1 MGDSRSAPLRRWLWT
16 LLTLAGAVD
25 LLFVATSV
33 LHTLAERGVDVGF
46 GFAGMHVEDEFGAPT
61 LWQMAKS
68 GLAAVVAGVGCLRT
82 RRWTLLPWVAAL
94 ALIATSLATRFQDD
108 VVASPT
114 VGAALVGILIVALA
128 LVGRRLEANSRDS
141 TSVAAAFVVFVIAG
155 GALDTLHD
163 ILLDSSVEPVLSILE
178 GGVELLLLTLACVM
192 VVGYVMR
199 NHRSVTSDSTPRI
212 RAVDR

>member
-1 MGDSRSAPLRRWLWT
+1 
-16 LLTLAGAVD
+16 
-25 LLFVATSV
+25 
-33 LHTLAERGVDVGF
+33 
-46 GFAGMHVEDEFGAPT
+46 
-61 LWQMAKS
+61 MAKS
-68 GLAAVVAGVGCLRT
+68 GLAAVVAGVGCLRM

-128 LVGRRLEANSRDS
+128 LVGRRLEANSRDA

-192 VVGYVMR
+192 VVGYVMQ